1 MNRKLD
7 VGGTL
12 SQIFSTYSA
21 QAGVLLPLAF
31 GLFLVVAIV
40 NGLIGGSLILVPI
53 SFAVSVIAG
62 TLYQGMV
69 VELVSDV
76 QDGRRDMTVG
86 DLVNAIGP
94 VLLPL
99 IGAGILAGIAIG
111 IGFLLLIVPGLI
123 LLTIWAVIAPVIVVE
138 HSGVLDAFGRS
149 RELVRGN
156 GWQVFGVIVCVY
168 VIVFIVGAILGA
180 IAAGISGS
188 VAMRIL
194 FSVIASTL
202 TAPIAALAASIIYF
216 RLMALRNETPP
227 APAAP
232 GAPPAPPGIPQQPP
246 PTPGTPLPADPVPPP
261 PPAASPG
268 PPAPPPPPAASPGPP
283 PPPPPA
289 DPGPPPPPADPGPPS
304 PPPPTA
310 G

>member
-12 SQIFSTYSA
+12 SQVFNTYGA

-31 GLFLVVAIV
+31 GIFLIVAIV
-40 NGLIGGSLILVPI
+40 NGLLNGSLILLPI
-53 SFAVSVIAG
+53 SFAVSVLAG

-86 DLVNAIGP
+86 DLASSVGP

-123 LLTIWAVIAPVIVVE
+123 LVTIWAVIAPVIVVE
-138 HSGVLDAFGRS
+138 HSGVIDAFGRS

-156 GWQVFGVIVCVY
+156 GWQVFGVLVLIY
-168 VIVFIVGAILGA
+168 IIVFVVGAILGA
-180 IAAGISGS
+180 IAIGISDS
-188 VAMRIL
+188 VGMRIL
-194 FSVIASTL
+194 FNVVASTL
-202 TAPIAALAASIIYF
+202 TAPIGALAASIIYF
-216 RLMALRNETPP
+216 RLMALRNE
-227 APAAP
+227 
-232 GAPPAPPGIPQQPP
+232 APPAPPAPGAVPP
-246 PTPGTPLPADPVPPP
+246 PPAPLQTPPP
-261 PPAASPG
+261 PPAPG
-268 PPAPPPPPAASPGPP
+268 TPPPP

-289 DPGPPPPPADPGPPS
+289 G
-304 PPPPTA
+304 
-310 G
+310 